1 MDENKTY
8 DPKKDGWSE
17 EECEAHLQMS
27 YEIWLEEEGPDSH
40 E

>member
-8 DPKKDGWSE
+8 DPYKEDWSE
-17 EECEAHLQMS
+17 EECEAYLQMG
-27 YEIWLEEEGPDSH
+27 YEIWLEEEGPDSP